1 MKTLLI
7 METFWK
13 ILGDI
18 LGMLTFWDVFLF
30 VIVIYLIWKALEWG
44 STSVRKEIKKE
55 THTRSFWNDFG
66 AGMF

>member
-1 MKTLLI
+1 
-7 METFWK
+7 
-13 ILGDI
+13 
-18 LGMLTFWDVFLF
+18 MLTFWDVLLFL
-30 VIVIYLIWKALEWG
+30 IVVYLIWKALEWG